1 MIEINKEYVKA
12 RGYCSFKRDDVLSKV
27 TANIPDGYGVFI
39 LRKNN
44 EDGDILYIGY
54 SGTIDAKTGEFKRQ
68 QLRKRINNKHG
79 KQRRQ
84 DFLRQQMKEDS
95 TLQKIIVEWCIL
107 DEKKCFPADV
117 KEDLLCSLAQNNRWP
132 KWNKQSLPIR

>member
-1 MIEINKEYVKA
+1 MIEINKEYIKA

-44 EDGDILYIGY
+44 EAGDILYIGY
-54 SGTIDAKTGEFKRQ
+54 SGTPQQDGTFKNQ
-68 QLRKRINNKHG
+68 QLRKRINNKQNS

-117 KEDLLCSLAQNNRWP
+117 KADLLCSLAQNNRWP